1 MKVLVAHSMAEAVSG
16 AELAIADMVRKRSQ
30 SVEYTMLTPGMGQL
44 ASYYEQSGFPVWARK
59 LQTRRRKYP
68 GLHSVQSGLFALR
81 FKEERFDAV
90 LCNTFGAAARVGT
103 ACRLAGIPYAIYV
116 REYIRKTRLHK
127 RILNSA
133 NRVFA
138 VSHDVAAFLS
148 DVVPGTRL
156 RVVPDHIDIE
166 PLRKRLSQH
175 RGSGNRALPYG
186 SETPVVG
193 YVGRITRYKQPD
205 LFVRSIPNIISRVPD
220 ARFVIVGSSSEVEKD
235 FELSL
240 LDQIADSGVKGYI
253 SFLGQRSDTIEIM
266 SELAACCVPSV
277 REPFPRVVLEAQLS
291 KCPVVA
297 SDCGGCPEMIEDHE
311 TGLLFSA
318 NAPDGHLQ
326 LADRVHEIL
335 GKPKERG
342 RMVSNAYDRL
352 MRTFAS
358 DRPVRVLE
366 SEFLDMIC
374 NP

>member
-1 MKVLVAHSMAEAVSG
+1 MKVLVAHSMADALSG
-16 AELAIADMVRKRSQ
+16 AELAIADMVRKRSA
-30 SVEYTMLTPGMGQL
+30 SIEYTMLTPGVGQL

-68 GLHSVQSGLFALR
+68 GLHSMQSGFFALR
-81 FKEERFDAV
+81 FREERFDAV
-90 LCNTFGAAARVGT
+90 LCNTFGAAGRVGT

-116 REYIRKTRLHK
+116 REYVRKTRLHQ

-138 VSHDVAAFLS
+138 VSQDVAAFLS
-148 DVVPGTRL
+148 DVVPKTRL
-156 RVVPDHIDIE
+156 RVVPDHIDID

-175 RGSGNRALPYG
+175 RGSGKRALPYG
-186 SETPVVG
+186 SETRVVG

-205 LFVRSIPNIISRVPD
+205 LFVRSIPNIISRVPN
-220 ARFVIVGSSSEVEKD
+220 ARFVIVGSASDAEKE
-235 FELSL
+235 FESSL
-240 LDQIADSGVKGYI
+240 LAQISECGLGEYVRL
-253 SFLGQRSDTIEIM
+253 LGQRSDTIEIM
-266 SELAACCVPSV
+266 SELAACCIPSV

-297 SDCGGCPEMIEDHE
+297 SNSGGCPEMIEDRE
-311 TGLLFSA
+311 TGFLFSA

-326 LADRVHEIL
+326 LAERVYEIL
-335 GKPKERG
+335 EQPKEKD

-358 DRPVRVLE
+358 DQPVRALE